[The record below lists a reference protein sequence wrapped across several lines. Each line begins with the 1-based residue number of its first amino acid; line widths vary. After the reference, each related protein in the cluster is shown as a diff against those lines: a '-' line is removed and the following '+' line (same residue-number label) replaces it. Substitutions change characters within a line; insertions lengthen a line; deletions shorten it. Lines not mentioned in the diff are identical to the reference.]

1 MSARESAV
9 APAPAPHVA
18 KDRSCLRCRNGF
30 QSNWSGERICPRC
43 KSSSSW
49 QRGTPRAAPAPKPGR
64 R

>member
-1 MSARESAV
+1 MSTQDSAAAPESI
-9 APAPAPHVA
+9 PHVA
-18 KDRSCLRCRNGF
+18 KDRSCLRCRKGF

-49 QRGTPRAAPAPKPGR
+49 QRGTPPMSHSPRPGR